1 MVWIDTLQVILVQ
14 NNVVS
19 IMGLQDVEAADECHL
34 LGTSFK
40 TFMDVFIN
48 NGSPKL
54 YFWKSN
60 THFVVSKP
68 GPNLRRYNYVQ

>member
-1 MVWIDTLQVILVQ
+1 
-14 NNVVS
+14 
-19 IMGLQDVEAADECHL
+19 MGLQDFEEADECHL

-54 YFWKSN
+54 YFWKSI

-68 GPNLRRYNYVQ
+68 CPKLAKDLRHSSKNICVDEKNAWII